1 MRSRLCSIL
10 VLLCLLLLE
19 GCAAKNTAPPAP
31 VGRFPDQPVLALAKK
46 PDQGLPEAA
55 GRQAFSIDG
64 GWGFRQ
70 ADAFILTVPPGR
82 RQSSYNNTVPLESLL
97 VRTRNEVEFSGTPP
111 QGKRYAVV
119 DYGTVSRTLGVRQGR
134 MYAVWRGQVRLLS
147 EQESPALYQEAAAR
161 PLSRRATP
169 AVMQL
174 SRSVAREYWF
184 DISDTFGGS
193 ALVAKKAASP
203 GQWGAL
209 PATGRQ

>member
-1 MRSRLCSIL
+1 MRSRLCS
-10 VLLCLLLLE
+10 VLLLLCFLLLE
-19 GCAAKNTAPPAP
+19 GCAVKNTAPPAP
-31 VGRFPDQPVLALAKK
+31 VGRFPDQPVLTLAKK

-70 ADAFILTVPPGR
+70 TDAFVLTVPAGR
-82 RQSSYNNTVPLESLL
+82 RQNSYNNTVPLESLL
-97 VRTRNEVEFSGTPP
+97 IRTRNEVEFSGTPA

-147 EQESPALYQEAAAR
+147 EQEAPALYQEAAGR

-169 AVMQL
+169 AVMNL
-174 SRSVAREYWF
+174 SRPVAREYWF
-184 DISDTFGGS
+184 DITDTFGGN
-193 ALVAKKAASP
+193 ALAAKKTAGA
-203 GQWGAL
+203 GQWGSL
-209 PATGRQ
+209 PAAGRR